1 MGSMLSFSF
10 HDPDGAWH
18 EVMWIKPHVQV
29 EEGFKRPPE
38 WRMIDL
44 D

>member
-1 MGSMLSFSF
+1 MGSMLSFGF

-18 EVMWIKPHVQV
+18 EVVWGEAGRSIR
-29 EEGFKRPPE
+29 GRPEATE
-38 WRMIDL
+38 WKMIDL